1 MNRHSYHRIGSP
13 FPGILHLRSPLPES
27 NGGLQWHGDSLSPRP
42 CHRSP
47 SQARTRFSP
56 RPCSY
61 QGVPKAHGQ
70 KRLAQ
75 RLHSSRPLRR
85 HQAFDTVQFHQLI
98 SQWLDTSFN
107 PYSKVVPE
115 VSPTAASAPP
125 YLVMLDT
132 ITCNSTVQQ
141 NRYQIIEIIGSS
153 EEPRC
158 ELEHGDVSS

>member
-1 MNRHSYHRIGSP
+1 MNLTVLYVC
-13 FPGILHLRSPLPES
+13 L
-27 NGGLQWHGDSLSPRP
+27 
-42 CHRSP
+42 
-47 SQARTRFSP
+47 
-56 RPCSY
+56 
-61 QGVPKAHGQ
+61 
-70 KRLAQ
+70 
-75 RLHSSRPLRR
+75 SRPLRR

-153 EEPRC
+153 EESRC